1 MSVGINLGLAVGS
14 IALLL
19 GIMAAVRALG
29 RSFEIGSETQR
40 KLIHVATGLFAIA
53 LPFVFHER
61 WPLAILLGLS
71 LVVMVLLRSS
81 HRAVVGLGTTLHG
94 VKRDSYGEI
103 YLVLAVG
110 FLAFRVEEDLVL
122 YVLPLLVLTLA
133 DAAAALVGVSYGRR
147 KLKVEDGAKSVEG
160 TVAFFTTTW
169 LIAMIVLLLMT
180 DATRLSVVLLS
191 LMIAAF
197 GAIVEVNSWKGLDNL
212 FIPIGLHLFL
222 VSHMDSPPIQLVV
235 LAAGFLVTVALIL
248 LIAPRVKVSPHAA
261 KAATVLIFLVC
272 SVTAPHNAILPV
284 AAILAHLAASRNRPC
299 RSRHPDLDLLGVV
312 AGVSL
317 LWLFVGEQFGVTAI
331 NMFNFTFAVGAA
343 ALLALAGRS
352 WPIWL
357 TVPLIA
363 AVAATFLIV
372 AQWNPAPAQWHGSLW
387 LWMVV
392 AMGAALVLASAVPTL
407 FDRYRSPRVFAI
419 ALAAP
424 LLLYMTQGIPR

>member
-1 MSVGINLGLAVGS
+1 MSVAINLGLVVGS

-19 GIMAAVRALG
+19 GIMAGVKALG
-29 RSFEIGSETQR
+29 RFGIGNETQR

-53 LPFVFHER
+53 LPLIFHER
-61 WPLAILLGLS
+61 WPIAVLLGLS
-71 LVVMVLLRSS
+71 LVVMVLLRSPN
-81 HRAVVGLGTTLHG
+81 RAMAGLGSTLHG
-94 VKRDSYGEI
+94 VKRESHGEI

-110 FLAFRVEEDLVL
+110 FLAFRVEQGLVF

-147 KLKVEDGAKSVEG
+147 KLQVEEGAKSVEG
-160 TVAFFTTTW
+160 VVAFFTTTW

-180 DATRLSVVLLS
+180 DAPRPSVVFLS
-191 LMIAAF
+191 LMVAAF

-222 VSHMDSPPIQLVV
+222 VSHLDSPPIQLVV

-248 LIAPRVKVSPHAA
+248 LIAPRAKVSPHAA

-284 AAILAHLAASRNRPC
+284 VAIVAHLAASRNRPC

-317 LWLFVGEQFGVTAI
+317 LWLFMGEQFGVTAI

-343 ALLALAGRS
+343 VLLALAGRS
-352 WPIWL
+352 WPIWI
-357 TVPLIA
+357 TAPLIA
-363 AVAATFLIV
+363 ALAAALLIV
-372 AQWNPAPAQWHGSLW
+372 AQWNPAPAQWHGQLW
-387 LWMVV
+387 LWVVV
-392 AMGAALVLASAVPTL
+392 AMGAALAVAWALPAW
-407 FDRYRSPRVFAI
+407 FDRYRSPRVFAL

-424 LLLYMTQGIPR
+424 LLLYMTEGIPG

>member
-1 MSVGINLGLAVGS
+1 MSVAITLGLVVGS

-19 GIMAAVRALG
+19 GIMAGVKALG
-29 RSFEIGSETQR
+29 RFGSGSETQR
-40 KLIHVATGLFAIA
+40 KLIHVATGLFAIG
-53 LPFVFHER
+53 LPFIFHER
-61 WPLAILLGLS
+61 WPIAVLLALA
-71 LVVMVLLRSS
+71 LVVMVLLRTPN
-81 HRAVVGLGTTLHG
+81 RAMAGLGSTLHG
-94 VKRDSYGEI
+94 VKRESHGEI

-110 FLAFRVEEDLVL
+110 FLAFRVEQGLVF

-147 KLKVEDGAKSVEG
+147 KLQVEEGTKSVEG
-160 TVAFFTTTW
+160 VVAFFTTTW
-169 LIAMIVLLLMT
+169 LIAMIALLLMT
-180 DATRLSVVLLS
+180 DAPRLSVVLLS

-197 GAIVEVNSWKGLDNL
+197 GAIVEVNSWRGLDNL
-212 FIPIGLHLFL
+212 FIPVGLHLFL
-222 VSHMDSPPIQLVV
+222 VSHLDSPPIHLMV
-235 LAAGFLVTVALIL
+235 LAAGFLATVALIL

-284 AAILAHLAASRNRPC
+284 AAIVAHLAASRNRPC

-343 ALLALAGRS
+343 VLLTLAGRT
-352 WPIWL
+352 WPIWV

-363 AVAATFLIV
+363 AVAAMFLIV

-387 LWMVV
+387 LWMAV
-392 AMGAALVLASAVPTL
+392 AMGAALAFASAVPAL

-419 ALAAP
+419 ALVAP
-424 LLLYMTQGIPR
+424 LLLYMTEGISR